1 DTRLGGIN
9 WQLKPS
15 DLEAQGFTQ
24 AQVDKLFDSVKTTG
38 NGYRILPYV
47 MTEAAVVAE
56 SSRVTQVKEGQKQE
70 EAKSEQ
76 ALNSLLLIGFPLDAA
91 AELEPDRKEIWN
103 KGLGVDE

>member
-1 DTRLGGIN
+1 
-9 WQLKPS
+9 
-15 DLEAQGFTQ
+15 
-24 AQVDKLFDSVKTTG
+24 
-38 NGYRILPYV
+38 ILPYV

-103 KGLGVDE
+103 KGLGVDELIINANLAKLLDVDVGDAVTVLTNSGEKLLRIAAVAEEYG